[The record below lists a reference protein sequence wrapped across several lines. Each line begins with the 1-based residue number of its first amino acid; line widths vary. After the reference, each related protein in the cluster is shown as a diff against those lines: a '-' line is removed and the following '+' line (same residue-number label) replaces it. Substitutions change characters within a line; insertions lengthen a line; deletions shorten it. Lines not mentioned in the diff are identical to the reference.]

1 MIKPHAKDKSRQGK
15 APDGA
20 AVPPKRHAEA
30 EDARR
35 RPEKEIF
42 QGLEEAVMGDHPA
55 EHAQL
60 IICTKKNDSR
70 EKRKKE
76 KPDLVTDDLA
86 HLLKHPFEEGT
97 VPIRLFS
104 LASGVGETVDFSIEV
119 HLAFF
124 PG

>member
-1 MIKPHAKDKSRQGK
+1 MEPLFPRKDTPKQK
-15 APDGA
+15 MPA
-20 AVPPKRHAEA
+20 AVQ
-30 EDARR
+30 
-35 RPEKEIF
+35 EIF

-86 HLLKHPFEEGT
+86 HLLKHPFEAGT

-104 LASGVGETVDFSIEV
+104 MASGVGETVDFSIEV

-124 PG
+124 QGEPAHPIPP